1 MSRLAPK
8 FSPVLASEEIST
20 AHLMLGAVNR
30 ARLEIIAE
38 QIRHLQEEAAR
49 ILDKAREDAMLHGV
63 EIRFQRRVG
72 ATYHLYRKANGV
84 LYMSMVSPEE
94 WGTSPDEPM
103 GSYRLEPDQ
112 SWTRVDF

>member
-1 MSRLAPK
+1 M
-8 FSPVLASEEIST
+8 

-94 WGTSPDEPM
+94 WGVPPDEPI
-103 GSYRLEPDQ
+103 GSYRLEFDQ
-112 SWTRVDF
+112 SWTRVPA